1 MAAMMMATSESKSPA
16 RALRRLAG
24 AAVAAVLLR
33 RTFSASK
40 WYGVHAFLRAVLLRF
55 FPFLLPLPFFLRGDG
70 VGNELDSCCSGSKTE
85 ARMATAR
92 MKLLRNRR
100 EAQVRQMR
108 RDIAALLRDKQEDTA
123 RIRVS
128 TRHHQLLLRFSFC
141 ALDILSSEILKWRL
155 VYKDKIAV

>member
-1 MAAMMMATSESKSPA
+1 MAAMMMTAGESESPA

-33 RTFSASK
+33 RTFSVSK
-40 WYGVHAFLRAVLLRF
+40 WYAVSPSARSPFWLSICSPPTFSFSAATGFDGWGLAF
-55 FPFLLPLPFFLRGDG
+55 
-70 VGNELDSCCSGSKTE
+70 GSKTE

-128 TRHHQLLLRFSFC
+128 TRHQRFRFLLF
-141 ALDILSSEILKWRL
+141 ALQISVPRRNSGC
-155 VYKDKIAV
+155 

>member
-1 MAAMMMATSESKSPA
+1 
-16 RALRRLAG
+16 
-24 AAVAAVLLR
+24 
-33 RTFSASK
+33 
-40 WYGVHAFLRAVLLRF
+40 
-55 FPFLLPLPFFLRGDG
+55 
-70 VGNELDSCCSGSKTE
+70 
-85 ARMATAR
+85 MATAR

-155 VYKDKIAV
+155 VYMDKIAV

>member
-1 MAAMMMATSESKSPA
+1 MAMMMDAGESRSPA

-33 RTFSASK
+33 RSFSASK
-40 WYGVHAFLRAVLLRF
+40 
-55 FPFLLPLPFFLRGDG
+55 
-70 VGNELDSCCSGSKTE
+70 CKTE

-108 RDIAALLRDKQEDTA
+108 RDIAALLRDRQEDTA

-128 TRHHQLLLRFSFC
+128 PRHLQFQFVSL
-141 ALDILSSEILKWRL
+141 
-155 VYKDKIAV
+155 